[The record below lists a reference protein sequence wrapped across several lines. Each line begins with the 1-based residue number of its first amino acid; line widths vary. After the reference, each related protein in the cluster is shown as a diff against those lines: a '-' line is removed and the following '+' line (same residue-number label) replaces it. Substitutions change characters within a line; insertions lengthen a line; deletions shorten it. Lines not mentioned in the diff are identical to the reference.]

1 MSAMRDTMLSQP
13 EALQRILADEAAV
26 DIAADRI
33 RGRRVLLVG
42 TGTSWH
48 AANQGAF
55 LLRAAGVQ
63 AWAVQAADAAVG
75 GPFPTPD
82 DALVLLTHR
91 GTKRYTSD
99 VARRAREEGVPMV
112 IVSRMGNPEADLDT
126 VDAETSSAFTASHLG
141 ALLRVAQLAVRLG
154 ADLDQLSEVPEAVAT
169 ELAAAPTGVVPPQ
182 RLLEFAGV
190 GSNAW
195 TASEGALKVRETSY
209 LATAGG
215 GCEQL
220 IHGPSVAL
228 GVTDSLVVLDG
239 GGPGAG
245 RLDDLSAVV
254 AAQGSAVHRFTRT
267 DLGETLSI
275 FPLTVVVQKI
285 AAEAAE
291 TQGTNPDSFGKD
303 LPGRADAWNHLQ
315 L

>member
-1 MSAMRDTMLSQP
+1 MSAMRESMASQP
-13 EALQRILADEAAV
+13 AALERILADVAPVAT
-26 DIAADRI
+26 AADRV
-33 RGRRVLLVG
+33 RGRRIMLVG

-48 AANQGAF
+48 AANHGAW
-55 LLRAAGVQ
+55 LLRAAGAQ
-63 AWAVQAADAAVG
+63 AWPVMAADAAIG
-75 GPFPTPD
+75 GPFPTSA

-99 VARRAREEGVPMV
+99 VARRAHDDGVPTV
-112 IVSRMGNPEADLDT
+112 IISRMGNPEADLDT
-126 VDAETSSAFTASHLG
+126 VPGETSSAFTASHLG
-141 ALLRVAQLAVRLG
+141 ALLRVAQLAVALG
-154 ADLDQLSEVPEAVAT
+154 ADLGQLADVPDAFAA
-169 ELAAAPTGVVPPQ
+169 ELAAPPTGVRPPQ

-190 GSNAW
+190 GTNAW

-228 GVTDSLVVLDG
+228 GAADSLVILDG
-239 GGPGAG
+239 GGPAAG
-245 RLDDLSAVV
+245 RLDDLAAVV
-254 AAQGSAVHRFTRT
+254 TAQGSTVHRFTRT
-267 DLGETLSI
+267 DLGEALSI

-285 AAEAAE
+285 AAESAE
-291 TQGTNPDSFGKD
+291 AQGTNADSFGKD
-303 LPGRADAWNHLQ
+303 LPGREEAWSHLQ